1 MSVYIHDS
9 LNVKNRP
16 DLSTDNGGIESLT
29 LEIISGKIRNTIA
42 NVSYRPT
49 NGHFEHFENFS
60 TNFFLNT
67 KTLTKMFIL

>member
-1 MSVYIHDS
+1 MSVYIHD
-9 LNVKNRP
+9 RP

-42 NVSYRPT
+42 SVSYRPT